1 MQFMVA
7 GGSGLAEKVLAAVAT
22 NVKETTLREFPMPEI
37 PPDAG
42 LLKVEIVG
50 VCGTDVSYYGQFKQP
65 MILGHHV
72 VGRIAKIGS
81 AAAKRWGMR
90 EGDRVVM
97 EEYIP
102 CGQCGHCRTGM
113 YRSCSA
119 TDPRSGGIRYGA
131 TPISIEPSLYGG
143 FSQYMYLH
151 PNAVIHKMPE
161 HVIDVEA
168 ALTLPLSNGFEW
180 MCRIGGASPGKTVVI
195 QGPGQQGLACA
206 LAAKAAGAEVI
217 VAGRSTSIRR
227 LQLAKDLGAD
237 HIVNTTEEDLIG
249 RVREI
254 TAGKM
259 ADIVID
265 VTSGGA
271 GPVQA
276 SLQLAA
282 RGGKVIFGA
291 YKYQTIA
298 DFDLDLVIKKTLRLE
313 GVRGHSYESV
323 RMAVDCIA
331 SGRFPLKSMNS
342 HNYALQDTDMA
353 LKTAGGE
360 GEPFPLLVT
369 VSPWK

>member
-1 MQFMVA
+1 MA
-7 GGSGLAEKVLAAVAT
+7 DKVLAAVAA
-22 NVKETTLREFPMPEI
+22 NVKETQLMEFPLPEI
-37 PPDAG
+37 PDDAG

-50 VCGTDVSYYGQFKQP
+50 VCGTDVSYYSKIKEP

-72 VGRIAKIGS
+72 VGRIAKIGA
-81 AAAKRWGMR
+81 AAAKRWGVK
-90 EGDRVVM
+90 EGDRVAM

-102 CGQCGHCRTGM
+102 CGQCEHCRTGM
-113 YRSCSA
+113 YRSCPA

-131 TPISIEPSLYGG
+131 TPVAVAPSLYGG

-151 PNAVIHKMPE
+151 PHAVLHKMPD
-161 HVIDVEA
+161 HVPAQEA
-168 ALTLPLSNGFEW
+168 ALTLPLANGFEW
-180 MCRIGGASPGKTVVI
+180 MCRTGEARPGKTVVI

-217 VAGRSTSIRR
+217 VTGRSTSIRR
-227 LQLAKDLGAD
+227 LQLAKELGAD
-237 HIVNTTEEDLIG
+237 HIINTSEEDLLE

-254 TAGKM
+254 TSGKM

-265 VTSGGA
+265 VTSGGS
-271 GPVQA
+271 GPVKA
-276 SLQLAA
+276 SLQLAGK
-282 RGGKVIFGA
+282 GGKVIFGA
-291 YKYQTIA
+291 YKYQSIA

-331 SGRFPLKSMNS
+331 SGKFPLQSLNS
-342 HNYALQDTDMA
+342 HDYSLKDTDMA